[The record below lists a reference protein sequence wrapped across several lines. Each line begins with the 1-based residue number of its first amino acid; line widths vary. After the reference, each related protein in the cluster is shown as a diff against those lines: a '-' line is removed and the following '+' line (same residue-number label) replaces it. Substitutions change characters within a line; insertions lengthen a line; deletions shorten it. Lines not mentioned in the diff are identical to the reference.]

1 MAMGDL
7 ELEEDDEARSP
18 MRALLRA
25 PCNALTAPAAAQ
37 DVDGD
42 DLRIEDFE
50 GPLREWIAQA
60 KVERQI
66 KKRFAR
72 FLNRFTQ
79 GPEENPVRV
88 YPRKINELCASAPP
102 ATRCGAG
109 CCRFC
114 IADACSCAFS
124 RRQRAEP

>member
-7 ELEEDDEARSP
+7 ELEEDDEARFP
-18 MRALLRA
+18 KRALRCRA
-25 PCNALTAPAAAQ
+25 PCNALTAPASAQ

-88 YPRKINELCASAPP
+88 YPRKINELCASARP
-102 ATRCGAG
+102 ATR
-109 CCRFC
+109 
-114 IADACSCAFS
+114 
-124 RRQRAEP
+124 P